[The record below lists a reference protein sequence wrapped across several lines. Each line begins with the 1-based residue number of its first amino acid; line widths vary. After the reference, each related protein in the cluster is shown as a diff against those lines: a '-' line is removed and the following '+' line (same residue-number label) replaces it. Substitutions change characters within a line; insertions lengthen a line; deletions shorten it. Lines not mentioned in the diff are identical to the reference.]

1 MDFDTIR
8 ITFDPDY
15 PTKIEI
21 EMLEN
26 GVGIE
31 GGQFDLES
39 LRQTVQPELNQLI
52 DAIKK
57 FYNANY

>member
-31 GGQFDLES
+31 GGQFDL
-39 LRQTVQPELNQLI
+39 N
-52 DAIKK
+52 DFIKCVK
-57 FYNANY
+57 EFYNKNY